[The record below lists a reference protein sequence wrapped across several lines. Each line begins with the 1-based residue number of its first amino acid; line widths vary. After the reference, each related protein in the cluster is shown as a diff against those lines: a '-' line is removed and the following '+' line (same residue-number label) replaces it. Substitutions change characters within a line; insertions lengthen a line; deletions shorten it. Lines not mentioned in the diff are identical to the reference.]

1 MKVVVVGPGGREACL
16 ALVLSRHHEVVVTPG
31 NPGIPGSVVT
41 PPEEF
46 PGTERNG
53 VTSTQYGRYQYAW
66 QLSPI

>member
-41 PPEEF
+41 PPELYA
-46 PGTERNG
+46 PP
-53 VTSTQYGRYQYAW
+53 VVGRMSEENWVEAF
-66 QLSPI
+66 L